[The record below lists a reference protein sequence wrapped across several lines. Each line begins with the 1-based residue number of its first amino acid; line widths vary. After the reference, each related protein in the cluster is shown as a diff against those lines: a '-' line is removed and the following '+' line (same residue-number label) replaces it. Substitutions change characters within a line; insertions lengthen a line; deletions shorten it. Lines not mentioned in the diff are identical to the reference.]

1 MTDTDQRFIALLEES
16 AKREQELKHKLLE
29 ARWSQESTAA
39 KAANLEVKLKESQ
52 RDNQLLREEVKQQAI
67 CNGAGGSRELALR
80 TTIADLQRENAALM
94 HIAAAAK
101 ALVDYDI
108 DGEALNW
115 PESNQKFENLKAAIE
130 ARKEKP

>member
-52 RDNQLLREEVKQQAI
+52 RDNQVLREEVKQQAI

>member
-1 MTDTDQRFIALLEES
+1 MTDTDQRFIGLLEES
-16 AKREQELKHKLLE
+16 AKREQQLKHKLLE

-39 KAANLEVKLKESQ
+39 KAANLEVKLKES
-52 RDNQLLREEVKQQAI
+52 
-67 CNGAGGSRELALR
+67 
-80 TTIADLQRENAALM
+80 QRENAALM

-115 PESNQKFENLKAAIE
+115 PESNQKFENLKAAVE
-130 ARKEKP
+130 ARKEQP